1 MIDSG
6 FSAAE
11 HCWFYGKPMST
22 KTSRTI
28 QEIFK
33 LVNLKKQMTRC
44 KKYKNRT
51 ILKGNT
57 NISSWLWWVLANQLV
72 FLAFYMNL
80 YWIQNTNE
88 YVKIYF
94 LGLFFSRLTAY
105 IPFFIINKIYFL
117 SNIFFF
123 FVKICK
129 KCTQSSLNDFI
140 EFCTQWKLEVNK
152 EKTKNIIFGA
162 LVSILFTGAAKT
174 GIQTLSVRLSYINS
188 YL

>member
-1 MIDSG
+1 MIKQGIYEKCVKSWPSVMTSRWIWHDVEMLNMSSINCHNILTVVRLSIVVLDVPHEIQFEQHIITLFLDRFFYDWLG
-6 FSAAE
+6 FLSSRRLLISLKANVN
-11 HCWFYGKPMST
+11 

-28 QEIFK
+28 QKIFK

-51 ILKGNT
+51 IPKRNT

-94 LGLFFSRLTAY
+94 LGLFFPDLQH
-105 IPFFIINKIYFL
+105 IYL
-117 SNIFFF
+117 S
-123 FVKICK
+123 
-129 KCTQSSLNDFI
+129 S
-140 EFCTQWKLEVNK
+140 
-152 EKTKNIIFGA
+152 
-162 LVSILFTGAAKT
+162 
-174 GIQTLSVRLSYINS
+174 
-188 YL
+188 